1 LKHWGAIAAIAALIG
16 ASLPAGADE
25 ASVGAALAHRKVS
38 SVVGVS
44 SYYGQ
49 EFHGRRTADG
59 ERFDMHGLTAASKTL
74 PIPCYARVTN
84 LGNGRSVV
92 VRVNDRGPY
101 IRGRMLDVSAGVAH
115 LLRFH
120 GGLARVRLDY
130 LGKAGPSD
138 AREQRALMAS
148 LKTGD
153 EPVAVA
159 KAQPKTDEGVT
170 VAERGALAYSGA
182 PAASSAPAA
191 AALAAAVRP
200 MAPAAPLSVA
210 AKLDASLRQMES
222 ALENAHQV
230 ALDAGRQTAER
241 AVRTLSPYGGL
252 VIAPFKTLVEASR

>member
-1 LKHWGAIAAIAALIG
+1 MKACGVIAAIAALTS

-25 ASVGAALAHRKVS
+25 ASVSAALAHRKVS
-38 SVVGVS
+38 SVVGFS
-44 SYYGQ
+44 SYYGA

-59 ERFDMHGLTAASKTL
+59 ERFDMRGLTAANKSL

-101 IRGRMLDVSAGVAH
+101 VRGRMLDVSAGVAH

-130 LGKAGPSD
+130 LGKAGPAD
-138 AREQRALMAS
+138 ASEQRALLAS

-153 EPVAVA
+153 EPAVA
-159 KAQPKTDEGVT
+159 KAPKLDLKTGADD
-170 VAERGALAYSGA
+170 ASALAYSGA
-182 PAASSAPAA
+182 APAASAPAA

-200 MAPAAPLSVA
+200 APAAAPPTVA
-210 AKLDASLRQMES
+210 AKLDSSLRQMES
-222 ALENAHQV
+222 ALENANR
-230 ALDAGRQTAER
+230 AAFDAGRQTTAR
-241 AVRTLSPYGGL
+241 AVQTLSPYGDL
-252 VIAPFKTLVEASR
+252 VIAPFKALVEASR